1 MRYKCI
7 GCNCILLYVARR
19 CTQIVIICKPNS
31 WTDLNFIRL
40 TPESLRWM
48 ILQKKM
54 EPAKALVQK
63 ITKFNGL
70 PYPTEQMD
78 AINSHNKIST
88 EAARQFSFFD
98 LLQTREMRKRSLILF
113 YLWQVNKNTSF
124 CPVLIIVTRLP
135 VDYCS

>member
-1 MRYKCI
+1 
-7 GCNCILLYVARR
+7 
-19 CTQIVIICKPNS
+19 
-31 WTDLNFIRL
+31 
-40 TPESLRWM
+40 M

-54 EPAKALVQK
+54 ESAKALVQK

-113 YLWQVNKNTSF
+113 YLW
-124 CPVLIIVTRLP
+124 
-135 VDYCS
+135 